1 MCGIAGIQHFNQ
13 SLEDKGSL
21 NAMLEALYHRGPDEE
36 GGYRSGSTHIGMR
49 RLKVVALENG
59 AQPCVSDNGRFVI
72 VFNGEIYNYVS
83 LRDSLKKRGLK
94 FKTDSDAEVIVN
106 LYQEYG
112 EDFYNKL
119 EGMYAASIYDTHED
133 SILLVR
139 DRAGKKPL
147 YYSFEDSTLS
157 FSSEMKSL
165 LQSRFLEPKLNF
177 SAIDYFLKFR
187 VMPNDQS
194 VFDNVHKVPP
204 GSCIKFSKDGMTPF
218 QHWSVRY
225 SPSIVERTEQEWIDE
240 VDTLLNKSIQS
251 RLLAEV
257 PVGTMLSGGLD
268 SSLVTAIAQK
278 QGKIHNLKTF
288 SIGFKDAEFS
298 ELEYAR
304 KLAKDLG
311 TDHYDYTIE
320 PEEAIQAA
328 HDLVKHFGEPFAF
341 PSSIASYFMF
351 KLAKE
356 HVTVVLGGDAA
367 DELFGGYARY
377 QLVQCFPNI
386 PADMGLPRKVDLS
399 SGDWSQDSFS
409 DFYQSMLTDG
419 LDYDSRD
426 QLYCTAFKEQLAQ
439 ERCIEKHQQY
449 TKQLCSKSRHNLDMA
464 MEYDFNHWMNEA
476 QLVKVDIASMANSL
490 EVRTP
495 FLDRSLVTLASSIP
509 TDFKIR
515 DGKEKHLL
523 YRVAEKYL
531 PDYILERK
539 KQELAVPL
547 EKWLLSHLKEQVVE
561 TLLSE
566 KAINRGLFD
575 HDELVKF
582 VTEFKPENSY
592 ALWTLY
598 MLEVWFL
605 EMFDKE

>member
-575 HDELVKF
+575 HDKLVKF